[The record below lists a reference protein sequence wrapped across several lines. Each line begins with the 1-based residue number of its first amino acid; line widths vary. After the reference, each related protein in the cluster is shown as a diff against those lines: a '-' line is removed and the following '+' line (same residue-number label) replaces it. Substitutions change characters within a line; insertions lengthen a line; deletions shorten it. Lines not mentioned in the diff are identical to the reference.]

1 MAPLPREPIAIIG
14 SACRLPGEASS
25 PSKLWS
31 LLANPR
37 DVLTKIPSTRFEP
50 EGYYNEDG
58 EYHGSTNVKESY
70 LLSEDHRLFDAH
82 FFKIKPIEAHCMDPQ
97 QRLLMETV
105 YEGLEAAGLTF
116 NELQGSDTAV
126 YVGLMCEEYSAIT
139 ACDIDQLPTYTATAT
154 ARSIMSNRVSYF
166 FDWHGP
172 CMTID
177 TACSSSLVAVHQAV
191 ETLRNGT
198 SRVAVAAGS
207 NLLIG
212 PSKLFKILVLNERS
226 WRSYLHQ
233 LTSDSRL
240 YHGKQASHAVSW
252 QSVTHVGF

>member
-1 MAPLPREPIAIIG
+1 MTQLPREPVAIIG

-37 DVLTKIPSTRFEP
+37 DVLTKIPPTRFEP
-50 EGYYNEDG
+50 DGYYHEDG

-105 YEGLEAAGLTF
+105 YEGLEAAGITV

-126 YVGLMCEEYSAIT
+126 YVGLMCEEYSSIT

-154 ARSIMSNRVSYF
+154 GRSIMSNRVSYF

-177 TACSSSLVAVHQAV
+177 TACSSSLVSIHQAV

-198 SRVAVAAGS
+198 SKVAIAAGS

-212 PSKLFKILVLNERS
+212 PSRFLKVLVHNGRSRWSYAEKLTFR
-226 WRSYLHQ
+226 
-233 LTSDSRL
+233 
-240 YHGKQASHAVSW
+240 
-252 QSVTHVGF
+252 

>member
-1 MAPLPREPIAIIG
+1 MDSSPRESVAIIG
-14 SACRLPGEASS
+14 SACRFPGEASS
-25 PSKLWS
+25 PSRLWE
-31 LLANPR
+31 LLAAPR
-37 DVLTKIPSTRFEP
+37 DVLTKIPPTRFEP
-50 EGYYNEDG
+50 EGYYHEDG

-70 LLSEDHRLFDAH
+70 LLSEDHRLFDPQ
-82 FFKIKPIEAHCMDPQ
+82 FFKIKPVEAHCMDPQ

-105 YEGLEAAGLTF
+105 YEGLETSGLTM
-116 NELQGSDTAV
+116 EEMQGSDTAV

-198 SRVAVAAGS
+198 SRVAIAAGS
-207 NLLIG
+207 NLLLG
-212 PSKLFKILVLNERS
+212 PSKSVQRPNPVFLHPALAILL
-226 WRSYLHQ
+226 Q
-233 LTSDSRL
+233 
-240 YHGKQASHAVSW
+240 KCQC
-252 QSVTHVGF
+252 